1 MKKYGSTEQF
11 RSIIREVK
19 TKHDYQGKDE
29 NGEAIFQHL
38 TNYPILDFKG
48 TVKLHGTN
56 ASIVKYKDESINYQ
70 SRERVLSLE
79 QDNAGFMMAMMNKDL
94 DFLFNNIMF
103 SDYCAIYGEWCGGN
117 IQKGVALNGL
127 EKMFVVFAIKA
138 DDEWIDLWSDLQD
151 NEQGIYNILQFKT
164 FDVKIDFNN
173 PELVQNKLIEDTLTV
188 EEECPVGKYFGVSGV
203 GEGIVYSCVS
213 DSSLKFKS
221 KGEKHSVSKV
231 KVLNSIDVEELNSI
245 KEFVEAVVIDNRLQ
259 QGMDYLKEMN
269 IEVSPKNTG
278 EFLGWIVRDV
288 LKEETDTIVANQL
301 DMKKLKGAIVTKA
314 RIHYLNSI

>member
-38 TNYPILDFKG
+38 TNYPILDFRG

-56 ASIVKYKDESINYQ
+56 ASIVKYKDGSINYQ

-138 DDEWIDLWSDLQD
+138 DDEWIDLWSYLQD

-245 KEFVEAVVIDNRLQ
+245 KEFVEAVVTDNRLQ

>member
-38 TNYPILDFKG
+38 TNYPILDFRG

-56 ASIVKYKDESINYQ
+56 ASIVKYKDGSINYQ

-245 KEFVEAVVIDNRLQ
+245 KEFVEAVVTDNRLQ

-278 EFLGWIVRDV
+278 EFLGWVVRDV

-301 DMKKLKGAIVTKA
+301 DMKKLKSAIVTKA